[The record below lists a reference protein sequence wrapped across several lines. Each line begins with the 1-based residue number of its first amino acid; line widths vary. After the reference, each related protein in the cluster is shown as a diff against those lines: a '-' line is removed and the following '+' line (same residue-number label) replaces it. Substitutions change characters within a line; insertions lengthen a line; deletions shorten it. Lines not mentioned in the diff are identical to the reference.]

1 MTRKDYQMLSKHLN
15 DLYQDLNINAQL
27 GEIDFDRFMSR
38 LCSSLKRD
46 NENFDSAKF
55 REKVY
60 HG

>member
-1 MTRKDYQMLSKHLN
+1 MTKKDYQILVKHLN
-15 DLYQDLNINAQL
+15 DLYQDVEINGQN
-27 GEIDFDRFMSR
+27 IDFDRFMSR
-38 LCSSLKRD
+38 LCASLKKD